1 MNTFGRARATLCSV
15 TSRRPAPCRLRRL
28 VGVCPYPDRAGVRPP
43 TDVPIVRKGASF
55 EEPVSTGKKIDKSA
69 HIGDA
74 GIALIHTR
82 VSAMGHVWHP
92 RGLDAGIDGT
102 IELRDPGT
110 GVVSNCHL
118 LVQSKASDRQF
129 PSETP
134 DKFHFIVDE
143 RDLKYWLQATLPV
156 ILVCSHPKA
165 NEAWWVHVQGYFAD
179 PARRADRRVDFAK
192 ATMAFDGDISDRLFA
207 VADPH
212 GQAHTPIA
220 EHRAEKLV
228 SNLLPVAIPQEYW
241 SYKSRAKDTGHAYAL
256 QRDSELELRHDFVV
270 KGGRLLTWSPVDG
283 TALARA
289 TQDGGQVAPTGE
301 LMDGDADNERLLV
314 WMLNAALRHD
324 VREDCVYHRKRQML
338 YFKATQGLTPR
349 RVNTG
354 GKHLRTV
361 FKGHPKKRDPSNIA
375 YYKHSGLQ
383 WQFINIEGEW
393 FCTLTPDYFYSYDG
407 RKESRY
413 TASYLSGIKKLERNQ
428 AVLGETRMW
437 AAFLRFEPNLLD
449 EHDRIL
455 DFGELEAFDVER
467 GIDDESWRKD
477 LADIGSADE
486 LSLFEQT
493 A

>member
-1 MNTFGRARATLCSV
+1 
-15 TSRRPAPCRLRRL
+15 
-28 VGVCPYPDRAGVRPP
+28 
-43 TDVPIVRKGASF
+43 
-55 EEPVSTGKKIDKSA
+55 VSTGKKIDKST

-82 VSAMGHVWHP
+82 VSAMGHVWHA
-92 RGLDAGIDGT
+92 RALDAGIDGM
-102 IELRDPGT
+102 IELRDPDT

-118 LVQSKASDRQF
+118 LVQSKASEHGF

-143 RDLKYWLQATLPV
+143 RDLEYWLQATLPV

-165 NEAWWVHVQGYFAD
+165 NEAWWVHVQAYFAD

-192 ATMAFDGDISDRLFA
+192 ATMAFDDDISDRLFA

-212 GQAHTPIA
+212 GQAHTSVA

-228 SNLLPVAIPQEYW
+228 SNLLPVAIPEEYW
-241 SYKSRAKDTGHAYAL
+241 SYKSRAKDTGHVYAV
-256 QRDSELELRHDFVV
+256 QRESEIELRHDFVV
-270 KGGRLLTWSPVDG
+270 NGGRLLTWAPVEG

-289 TQDGGQVAPTGE
+289 TEEGGKVAPTGE
-301 LMDGDADNERLLV
+301 FMDGSADSERLLV

-324 VREDCVYHRKRQML
+324 LREDCAYHRKRQML
-338 YFKATQGLTPR
+338 YFKATRDFRPR

-354 GKHLRTV
+354 GKHLRTA
-361 FKGHPKKRDPSNIA
+361 FKGHPKKCDPSKVA
-375 YYKHSGLQ
+375 YYRHSGLK
-383 WQFINIEGEW
+383 WQFVNLGGEW

-407 RKESRY
+407 RRESRFS
-413 TASYLSGIKKLERNQ
+413 ASYLSGIKKLERNQ
-428 AVLGETRMW
+428 SVRGETRMW

-449 EHDRIL
+449 QRDRIL
-455 DFGELEAFDVER
+455 DFGELEAFEVGR
-467 GIDDESWRKD
+467 GIDDESWRRD
-477 LADIGSADE
+477 PGAIGLGDE
-486 LSLFEQT
+486 ISLFEQT

>member
-1 MNTFGRARATLCSV
+1 M
-15 TSRRPAPCRLRRL
+15 
-28 VGVCPYPDRAGVRPP
+28 
-43 TDVPIVRKGASF
+43 
-55 EEPVSTGKKIDKSA
+55 STGKKIDKSA

-82 VSAMGHVWHP
+82 VSAMGHVWHA
-92 RGLDAGIDGT
+92 RSLDAGIDGM
-102 IELRDPGT
+102 IELRDPST
-110 GVVSNCHL
+110 GIVSNCHL
-118 LVQSKASDRQF
+118 LVQSKASDGQF

-143 RDLKYWLQATLPV
+143 RDLTYWLQATLPV
-156 ILVCSHPKA
+156 ILICSHPKA
-165 NEAWWVHVQGYFAD
+165 NQAWWVHVQGYFAD

-192 ATMAFDGDISDRLFA
+192 VTTAFEGDISDRLFA

-212 GQAHTPIA
+212 AHAHTPIA

-228 SNLLPVAIPQEYW
+228 ANLLPVAIPLEYW
-241 SYKSRAKDTGHAYAL
+241 SYKTRAKDTGHAYAL
-256 QRDSELELRHDFVV
+256 QRDGELELRDDFVIM
-270 KGGRLLTWSPVDG
+270 GGRLLAWSPVDD
-283 TALARA
+283 TALASA
-289 TQDGGQVAPTGE
+289 TKDGGRVAPTGE
-301 LMDGDADNERLLV
+301 LMDGNADNERLLV

-324 VREDCVYHRKRQML
+324 LREDCLYHRKRKML
-338 YFKATQGLTPR
+338 YFKATQGLQPR

-354 GKHLRTV
+354 GKHMRTV
-361 FKGHPKKRDPSNIA
+361 FKGHPKKADPSKIA

-383 WQFINIEGEW
+383 WQFVNVEGEW

-407 RKESRY
+407 SKESRF

-437 AAFLRFEPNLLD
+437 ATFLRFEPNLLD
-449 EHDRIL
+449 ERERIL
-455 DFGELEAFDVER
+455 DFGELEAFDVDR

-477 LADIGSADE
+477 LADTGRDDE
-486 LSLFEQT
+486 ISLFEQS